1 MEIREVHK
9 PNDGRDPFPVLIGRH
24 KVPVN
29 RSSVPST
36 YSSIAMELTNHEVK
50 EYFTPRNFALGDTLY
65 IYGRK
70 FLIYDADNFT
80 KAFYYKNFGITEFNP
95 VNVVQASKPLAKMVS
110 ESHTVKMGI

>member
-24 KVPVN
+24 KVPIN
-29 RSSVPST
+29 RTDVPST
-36 YSSIAMELTNHEVK
+36 YPSISMELTNQEVK
-50 EYFTPRNFALGDTLY
+50 QYFTPRDFSLAETKY

-80 KAFYYKNFGITEFNP
+80 KAFYYKNFGLTDFES
-95 VNVVQASKPLAKMVS
+95 VNVTQEKKPLPKMVM
-110 ESHTVKMGI
+110 KFQ